1 MNNKYQINP
10 LLPKVFSSK
19 KRVEI
24 RKRERELL
32 ENYKEELSNTHY
44 VKRLTKKEKQII
56 RIKELEILN
65 NKKI

>member
-44 VKRLTKKEKQII
+44 VKRLTKKEKQMI